1 MQMWLIK
8 KSVNLLAMS
17 KYLFLLAG
25 WIGLIG
31 CTDKQEGFEVTMN
44 LKNAV
49 DGTVYVSQRVPD
61 PTVWYTDTLLLKDG
75 KLVFKGKLDYPRL
88 VSFVFKNEEEDFHGS
103 FGIFLDNSR
112 VTVTGD
118 YQNLKQVKIE
128 GSKAHDEYMAIG
140 KKGEKLFKEY
150 GRLTYK
156 RSQAFKNDRALYDS
170 LGPACD
176 EAYDKVF
183 RYITT
188 LPGYAHSEVA
198 AHFVREYFNTSDM
211 EKLEK
216 ALDGFAPEMV
226 ANPLI
231 ADCRKDLENEKRV
244 APGQKAYDFTLKDI
258 EGKTYRLSDFRG
270 KYVLLEFSASWC
282 GWCKLEI
289 PYLQTVYKN
298 TRGKDFVMFT
308 VNLDEDR
315 AKWEEDVKK
324 HQLPWPVISDLEA
337 FKSPVAQNYN
347 VSGIPAIY
355 LIDPQG
361 VIEAKGLRRE
371 KMIEYINTILNE

>member
-8 KSVNLLAMS
+8 KSVNLLAMN

-31 CTDKQEGFEVTMN
+31 CTDKQGGFEVTMN

-49 DGTVYVSQRVPD
+49 DVSQRVPD

-156 RSQAFKNDRALYDS
+156 RSQAYKNDRTLYES
-170 LGPACD
+170 LVQA
-176 EAYDKVF
+176 
-183 RYITT
+183 
-188 LPGYAHSEVA
+188 
-198 AHFVREYFNTSDM
+198 
-211 EKLEK
+211 
-216 ALDGFAPEMV
+216 
-226 ANPLI
+226 
-231 ADCRKDLENEKRV
+231 
-244 APGQKAYDFTLKDI
+244 
-258 EGKTYRLSDFRG
+258 
-270 KYVLLEFSASWC
+270 
-282 GWCKLEI
+282 
-289 PYLQTVYKN
+289 
-298 TRGKDFVMFT
+298 
-308 VNLDEDR
+308 
-315 AKWEEDVKK
+315 
-324 HQLPWPVISDLEA
+324 
-337 FKSPVAQNYN
+337 
-347 VSGIPAIY
+347 
-355 LIDPQG
+355 
-361 VIEAKGLRRE
+361 
-371 KMIEYINTILNE
+371 